1 MAKNQKSYTPEFK
14 QQIDIYFRYIGNSPK
29 CKEHKKGERQA
40 VHMHYLPFGARLN
53 KGILM
58 VTQLILGFSAH
69 LIQRE
74 LFPLVAK
81 RLNLTHFVYK
91 MYRVVFTVF

>member
-1 MAKNQKSYTPEFK
+1 M
-14 QQIDIYFRYIGNSPK
+14 SPK

-58 VTQLILGFSAH
+58 VAQLTSGFSRATFI
-69 LIQRE
+69 L
-74 LFPLVAK
+74 
-81 RLNLTHFVYK
+81 
-91 MYRVVFTVF
+91 

>member
-1 MAKNQKSYTPEFK
+1 M
-14 QQIDIYFRYIGNSPK
+14 SPK

-69 LIQRE
+69 LNQRK
-74 LFPLVAK
+74 LFPLD
-81 RLNLTHFVYK
+81 NS
-91 MYRVVFTVF
+91 

>member
-1 MAKNQKSYTPEFK
+1 M
-14 QQIDIYFRYIGNSPK
+14 SPK

-58 VTQLILGFSAH
+58 VTQLIKGFRV
-69 LIQRE
+69 LIC
-74 LFPLVAK
+74 
-81 RLNLTHFVYK
+81 LTAFCRPSYSVDK
-91 MYRVVFTVF
+91 AVGLC

>member
-1 MAKNQKSYTPEFK
+1 M
-14 QQIDIYFRYIGNSPK
+14 SPK

-58 VTQLILGFSAH
+58 VTQLTSGFHGLH
-69 LIQRE
+69 LFCSPFMCLYDEIAQ
-74 LFPLVAK
+74 
-81 RLNLTHFVYK
+81 
-91 MYRVVFTVF
+91 